1 MRGAPMRSHYIVA
14 IAVILVVSVGVK
26 LFLFSPRAQAILETP
41 TNARMTVLRMQND
54 INLLR

>member
-1 MRGAPMRSHYIVA
+1 MRSHHIVA
-14 IAVILVVSVGVK
+14 IAVILVVGVNVK
-26 LFLFSPRAQAILETP
+26 VFLFGPRAQENLETP